1 MTVDG
6 LSIEATSTAAET
18 EVVNMVE
25 CGGNMVRTVANRGTC
40 PGSRGNQPRE
50 PAERISR
57 SQVDSNIC
65 PARWSQFGK
74 QLILM

>member
-50 PAERISR
+50 SAGHR
-57 SQVDSNIC
+57 
-65 PARWSQFGK
+65 
-74 QLILM
+74 LIQTFVPQGGVSSESS